1 MKTSSKSLWAILF
14 VGLSFTLSAQSIH
27 TGFLSGV
34 AISGYDT
41 VAFYTQGQAVKG
53 SAQFSTRYQGAT
65 WHFSSAENLALF
77 QESPETYTPEFGGH
91 CANGLSKGYKV
102 GTNPE
107 NWLIYE
113 DKLYLFYSAGGR
125 NSWDPGDQ
133 AQISG
138 QIESAWFHW
147 ERLK

>member
-53 SAQFSTRYQGAT
+53 SAQFSARYQGAT
-65 WHFSSAENLALF
+65 WQDYGE
-77 QESPETYTPEFGGH
+77 
-91 CANGLSKGYKV
+91 
-102 GTNPE
+102 
-107 NWLIYE
+107 I
-113 DKLYLFYSAGGR
+113 
-125 NSWDPGDQ
+125 
-133 AQISG
+133 
-138 QIESAWFHW
+138 W
-147 ERLK
+147 EEYRAVIRSLWKS